1 MFWIFIIVSLGI
13 WLYDVL
19 SDPEIRE
26 KLKKVEE

>member
-1 MFWIFIIVSLGI
+1 MFWAFIIISLGI

-19 SDPEIRE
+19 SDPEISE